1 MDIPPMESDRIVVRI
16 AVLENL
22 CVAAL
27 GMYLANV
34 RNDPDFSKS
43 RALLD
48 SLQAEGEQSIS
59 HLPEPMRREGALVQ
73 KSLLDRIRNNLAALH
88 GGPAVQSH

>member
-1 MDIPPMESDRIVVRI
+1 MANERLIVRI

-27 GMYLANV
+27 GLYLANV

-43 RALLD
+43 YALLD
-48 SLQAEGEQSIS
+48 ALQQDGEGGIA
-59 HLPEPMRREGALVQ
+59 HFPEPTRTEGAAVLRDLLNRVRQ
-73 KSLLDRIRNNLAALH
+73 SLPRLH
-88 GGPAVQSH
+88 GGPPVQSH